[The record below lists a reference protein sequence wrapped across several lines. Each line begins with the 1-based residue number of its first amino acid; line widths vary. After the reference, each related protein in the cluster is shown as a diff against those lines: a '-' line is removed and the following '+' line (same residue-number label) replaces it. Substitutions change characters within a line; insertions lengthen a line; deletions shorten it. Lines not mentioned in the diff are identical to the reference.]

1 MHRRIRNIVILFASI
16 LNLSL
21 VYGQRFA
28 IVSDI
33 HGSFPATH
41 SVSTLVKSWNP
52 DFIIT
57 CGDNNYAS
65 VNAIDSQVGQYYH
78 EFISPYNG
86 AFGTGDTVNRFYTGL
101 GNHDVES
108 GGISSY
114 LPYVNLPGNE
124 RYYDFVKGYVHFF
137 CINSNIDEPDGVA
150 DTSIQAQW
158 LQTQL
163 ANSASLYKIVYFHY
177 PPYSSGLVH
186 GNTAY
191 MQWPFKQWGASA
203 VFSGHDHIYE
213 RLNIGNLPYI
223 VCGTGGGVLYAVSP
237 IPGSEFI
244 YNTNHGALLL
254 EAYANILLLKFI
266 NTNDSLID
274 LYSIN
279 PGMTAYVENQD
290 YSRDLKVNIFPNPAK
305 GSFVVSIMN
314 HKQPFSISIT
324 DIFGRIIFN
333 EKYANNNCNFETAL
347 QRIDVD
353 KLPGG
358 TYIINIS
365 CKDKVVTRK
374 IIII

>member
-1 MHRRIRNIVILFASI
+1 MHRRIRNIAILFAFL

-33 HGSFPATH
+33 HGSFPATQ

-78 EFISPYNG
+78 EFMAPYTG
-86 AFGTGDTVNRFYTGL
+86 FFGLGDTVNRFYTGL

-108 GGISSY
+108 GGITSY
-114 LPYVNLPGNE
+114 LPYVNLLGNE

-137 CINSNIDEPDGVA
+137 CINSNIDEPDGTT

-163 ANSASLYKIVYFHY
+163 ANSTSLYNLVYFHH

-191 MQWPFKQWGASA
+191 MQWPFKQWGAIA

-213 RLNIGNLPYI
+213 RLNIGGLPYFI
-223 VCGTGGGVLYAVSP
+223 CGTGGGPLYAVNS
-237 IPGSEFI
+237 ISGSQFI
-244 YNTNHGALLL
+244 YNTNHGAMLL
-254 EAYANILLLKFI
+254 EAYANCLMAKFI
-266 NTNDSLID
+266 NINDSLID
-274 LYSIN
+274 MYCIN
-279 PGMTAYVENQD
+279 PVVVAHIENQD
-290 YSRDLKVNIFPNPAK
+290 YVWNLNVNVFPNPAEETI
-305 GSFVVSIMN
+305 VVSFCN
-314 HKQPFSISIT
+314 HKQPFSICIT
-324 DIFGRIIFN
+324 DIFGRSVYSQD
-333 EKYANNNCNFETAL
+333 YANNYCNFEVAQ
-347 QRIDVD
+347 QRIGVD
-353 KLPGG
+353 ALSRGSYFV
-358 TYIINIS
+358 TIS
-365 CKDKVVTRK
+365 CHGKVVTRK
-374 IIII
+374 IVLI